1 MRNYTF
7 DFEIETMITQ
17 FIAAMDD
24 IVIKRFDKYK
34 NPQDSIKVRFVYSP
48 KQRVLLDLL
57 DKAQNIQ
64 LPVVAVSVGGISRD
78 INRVFNKLQGSYLP
92 NDLLTDGRIQKLY
105 QPVPIDLLLN
115 LSILTRYQKDMDQII
130 TNFVPYFDPYIII
143 SWRTPSMP
151 DQEIRSVVNWSGNIN
166 LTYPQD
172 INGST
177 VARVAAETQFT
188 IKGWLFK
195 AQTGKS
201 DALIFKVNTRFSSI
215 ADFSLEA
222 RDDRTKTDYIV
233 LSAQPQP
240 QIIAE

>member
-24 IVIKRFDKYK
+24 IVIKRFDRYK
-34 NPQDSIKVRFVYSP
+34 TPQDSIKVRFVYSP
-48 KQRVLLDLL
+48 KQRVLLDLI

-64 LPVVAVSVGGISRD
+64 LPVVAVSVGGITRD
-78 INRVFNKLQGSYLP
+78 VNRVFNKLKGVHIPSEEFSNRAQ
-92 NDLLTDGRIQKLY
+92 RLY
-105 QPVPIDLLLN
+105 QPVPIDLVLN

-172 INGST
+172 IQSST

-195 AQTGKS
+195 SQAGKS
-201 DALIFKVNTRFSSI
+201 DALIFKVNTSYSSI

-222 RDDRTKTDYIV
+222 KNDRSITDYIV

-240 QIIAE
+240 QIILDN

>member
-24 IVIKRFDKYK
+24 IVIKRFDKDK

-78 INRVFNKLQGSYLP
+78 INRVFNKLQGGHIPSDEFP
-92 NDLLTDGRIQKLY
+92 NRAQRLY

-130 TNFVPYFDPYIII
+130 TNFIPYFDPYIII

-151 DQEIRSVVNWSGNIN
+151 DQEIRSMVNWSGNIN

-188 IKGWLFK
+188 VKGWLFK
-195 AQTGKS
+195 AQAGKS

-215 ADFSLEA
+215 ADFSLES

-240 QIIAE
+240 QIITE

>member
-24 IVIKRFDKYK
+24 IVVKRYNK
-34 NPQDSIKVRFVYSP
+34 NRESQDSIKVRFVYSP
-48 KQRVLLDLL
+48 KQRVLLDLI

-64 LPVVAVSVGGISRD
+64 LPVVAVSIGGLSRD
-78 INRVFNKLQGSYLP
+78 ITRIFNKIQGSYVD
-92 NDLLTDGRIQKLY
+92 NFNNSQSKIKQS
-105 QPVPIDLLLN
+105 QPVPIDLVLN
-115 LSILTRYQKDMDQII
+115 VSMLTRYQKDMDQII

-143 SWRTPSMP
+143 SWRTPLRP
-151 DQEIRSVVNWSGNIN
+151 DKEIRSMVTWSGNIN
-166 LTYPQD
+166 FTYPQD
-172 INGST
+172 ITAST

-195 AQTGKS
+195 AMPAKS
-201 DALIFKVNTRFSSI
+201 DALIFKVNTTYSSI
-215 ADFSLEA
+215 ADFSLET
-222 RDDRTKTDYIV
+222 RQDGSLSDFLT

-240 QIIAE
+240 QVIQ